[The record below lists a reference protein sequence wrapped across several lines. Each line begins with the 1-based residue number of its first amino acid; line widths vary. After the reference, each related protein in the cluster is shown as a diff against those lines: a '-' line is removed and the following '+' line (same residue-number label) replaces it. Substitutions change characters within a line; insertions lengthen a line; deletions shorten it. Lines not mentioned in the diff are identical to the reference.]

1 MRPAAYQEEL
11 LYGKEEEEKKV
22 VKDANS
28 EILRS
33 PLRKLVKH
41 HQSEIYEISLNYNGN
56 LLATCGGDRAIRTLD
71 VNNMRNISTINTHS
85 A

>member
-1 MRPAAYQEEL
+1 VRPAAYQEEL

-22 VKDANS
+22 VKDSNA

-41 HQSEIYEISLNYNGN
+41 HQS
-56 LLATCGGDRAIRTLD
+56 
-71 VNNMRNISTINTHS
+71 
-85 A
+85 